1 MNTWSLF
8 GPKSKRGSE
17 MIHTT
22 GPEWVAIG
30 LIVVKTL
37 VAVMG
42 GTVTF
47 FSYKAYRRTRSRSLG
62 LLAAGFAL
70 VTLGA
75 ILGGTA
81 YELLGGTAYELL
93 GIWLDLGVLVEGL
106 LVLAGFSL
114 IAYSLKTD

>member
-1 MNTWSLF
+1 MV
-8 GPKSKRGSE
+8 
-17 MIHTT
+17 HTT
-22 GPEWVAIG
+22 APEWVTIG

-42 GTVTF
+42 GTVTY

-62 LLAAGFAL
+62 LLTAGFAL

-81 YELLGGTAYELL
+81 YELLG
-93 GIWLDLGVLVEGL
+93 IWLGLGVLIEGL
-106 LVLAGFSL
+106 FVLAGFSL
-114 IAYSLKTD
+114 IAYSLKAD